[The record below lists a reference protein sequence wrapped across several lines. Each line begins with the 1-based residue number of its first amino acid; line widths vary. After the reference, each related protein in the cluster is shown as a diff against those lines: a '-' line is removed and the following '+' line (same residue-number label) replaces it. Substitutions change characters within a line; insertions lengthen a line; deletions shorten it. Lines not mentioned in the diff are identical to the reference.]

1 MESTVEVVSAFASV
15 AEGVPDFPAGAGPA
29 VETAAIEAA
38 ASVAGEDRGG
48 VADAGALP
56 GVLGVVGG
64 DDIY

>member
-1 MESTVEVVSAFASV
+1 MESTVEVVFALASV
-15 AEGVPDFPAGAGPA
+15 AEGAPDFPVAADPA
-29 VETAAIEAA
+29 VAAAAIEAA
-38 ASVAGEDRGG
+38 ASVAEEAGGG

>member
-1 MESTVEVVSAFASV
+1 MESTVEVVFALASV
-15 AEGVPDFPAGAGPA
+15 AGGVPDFPVAADPA
-29 VETAAIEAA
+29 VAAAAIEAA
-38 ASVAGEDRGG
+38 ASVAGEEGGG